1 MSKSA
6 QKSYD
11 YATADF
17 NAVYRGGELLGDAGI
32 TRVPWDIGEPQPGV
46 LEFERR
52 GRIRGDVLD
61 AGCGLGDNAVFLAA
75 RGYRVT
81 AVDAASTAIER
92 ARERAAG
99 QEGAADIEFAVAD
112 ATSLAG
118 YEGRF
123 DTVLDSALFHT
134 LDADGRR
141 RYAAALGRAAR
152 PGAWLDMLCFS
163 AVPGGMPE
171 PLSVSEHTVREVL
184 TEAGWTVTELTRTV
198 YWGVAEA
205 TRVFL
210 ERTGVQVEIDDEGRT
225 QLPVWS
231 VLAERA

>member
-1 MSKSA
+1 MSKSTE
-6 QKSYD
+6 QPYD
-11 YATADF
+11 FATADF
-17 NAVYRGGELLGDAGI
+17 NAVYRGGELLENAGI

-46 LEFERR
+46 IEFERR

-61 AGCGLGDNAVFLAA
+61 AGCGLGDNAVFLASL
-75 RGYRVT
+75 GYRVT
-81 AVDAASTAIER
+81 AVDAASTAIQQAIER
-92 ARERAAG
+92 SRG
-99 QEGAADIEFAVAD
+99 ADIEFAVAD
-112 ATSLAG
+112 ATSLSG

-123 DTVLDSALFHT
+123 DTLLDSALFHT

-141 RYAAALGRAAR
+141 RYAAALHRAAR
-152 PGAWLDMLCFS
+152 PGAWLDMLCFA

-171 PLSVSEHTVREVL
+171 PLSVPEQTVRQVL
-184 TEAGWTVTELTRTV
+184 TEAGWVVTELRQTV

-205 TRVFL
+205 TRSFL
-210 ERTGVQVEIDDEGRT
+210 AKAGARVEVDAEGRT

>member
-1 MSKSA
+1 MSKSTE
-6 QKSYD
+6 QPYD
-11 YATADF
+11 FATADF
-17 NAVYRGGELLGDAGI
+17 NAVYRGGELLENAGI

-46 LEFERR
+46 IEFERR

-61 AGCGLGDNAVFLAA
+61 AGCGLGDNAVFLASL
-75 RGYRVT
+75 GYRVT
-81 AVDAASTAIER
+81 AVDAASTAIQQAIER
-92 ARERAAG
+92 SRG
-99 QEGAADIEFAVAD
+99 ADIEFAVAD
-112 ATSLAG
+112 ATSLSG

-123 DTVLDSALFHT
+123 DTLLDSALFHT

-141 RYAAALGRAAR
+141 RYAAALHRAAR
-152 PGAWLDMLCFS
+152 PGAWLDMLCFA

-171 PLSVSEHTVREVL
+171 PLSVPEQTVRQVL
-184 TEAGWTVTELTRTV
+184 TEAGLVVTELRQTV

-205 TRVFL
+205 TRSFL
-210 ERTGVQVEIDDEGRT
+210 AKAGARVEVDAEGRT

>member
-1 MSKSA
+1 MSKNIE
-6 QKSYD
+6 QPYD
-11 YATADF
+11 FSTADF
-17 NAVYRGGELLGDAGI
+17 NAVYQGGELLENAGI

-46 LEFERR
+46 IEFERR
-52 GRIRGDVLD
+52 GRIRGAVLD
-61 AGCGLGDNAVFLAA
+61 AGCGLGDNAVFLAS
-75 RGYRVT
+75 RGYHVT
-81 AVDAASTAIER
+81 AVDAASTAIEQARKR
-92 ARERAAG
+92 AG
-99 QEGAADIEFAVAD
+99 SADVEFAVAD

-118 YEGRF
+118 FEGRF

-141 RYAAALGRAAR
+141 RYAAALHRATR
-152 PGAWLDMLCFS
+152 PGAWLDMLCFA

-171 PLSVSEHTVREVL
+171 PLAVPEQTLRRIL
-184 TEAGWTVTELTRTV
+184 TEAGWRVTEVSRAV

-205 TRVFL
+205 TREFL
-210 ERTGVQVEIDDEGRT
+210 AKTGTRVEVDAQGRT

>member
-1 MSKSA
+1 MSESA

-17 NAVYRGGELLGDAGI
+17 NAIYRGGELLGDAGI
-32 TRVPWDIGEPQPGV
+32 TRVPWDVGEPQPGV
-46 LEFERR
+46 IEFERR

-92 ARERAAG
+92 AVERAAG
-99 QEGAADIEFAVAD
+99 RPGGTDIDFAVAD
-112 ATSLAG
+112 ATSLTE
-118 YEGRF
+118 YTGRF
-123 DTVLDSALFHT
+123 DTLLDSALFHT

-141 RYAAALGRAAR
+141 RYAAALHRAGR
-152 PGAWLDMLCFS
+152 PGAWLDMLCFA

-171 PLSVSEHTVREVL
+171 PLSVSEQTVRQVL
-184 TEAGWTVTELTRTV
+184 TDAGWTVTELTQAV

-205 TRVFL
+205 TRTFL
-210 ERTGVQVEIDDEGRT
+210 AKTGTQVEIDDKGRT
-225 QLPVWS
+225 LLPVWS
-231 VLAERA
+231 VLAERS

>member
-1 MSKSA
+1 MSKST
-6 QKSYD
+6 QQSYD
-11 YATADF
+11 FATADF
-17 NAVYRGGELLGDAGI
+17 NAVYRGGELLENADI

-46 LEFERR
+46 IEFEQL

-61 AGCGLGDNAVFLAA
+61 AGCGLGDNAVFLAS

-92 ARERAAG
+92 ATERAKG
-99 QEGAADIEFAVAD
+99 ADIEFAVAD

-141 RYAAALGRAAR
+141 RYATALHRAAK
-152 PGAWLDMLCFS
+152 PGAWLDMLCFA

-171 PLSVSEHTVREVL
+171 PLSVTEQEVRQIL
-184 TEAGWTVTELTRTV
+184 TDAGWTVTELRPSV

-205 TRVFL
+205 TRTFL
-210 ERTGVQVEIDDEGRT
+210 AKAGVQVEIDDRGHT
-225 QLPVWS
+225 HLPVWS
-231 VLAERA
+231 VLAERS

>member
-1 MSKSA
+1 MSESA

-17 NAVYRGGELLGDAGI
+17 NAVYRGGELLGDTGI
-32 TRVPWDIGEPQPGV
+32 TRVPWDVGEPQPGV
-46 LEFERR
+46 IEFERR

-92 ARERAAG
+92 AVERAAG
-99 QEGAADIEFAVAD
+99 RPGGADIEFAVAD
-112 ATSLAG
+112 ATSLTEYA
-118 YEGRF
+118 GRF
-123 DTVLDSALFHT
+123 DTLLDSALFHT

-141 RYAAALGRAAR
+141 RYAAALRRAGR
-152 PGAWLDMLCFS
+152 PGAWLDMLCFA

-171 PLSVSEHTVREVL
+171 PLSVSEQTVRQVL
-184 TEAGWTVTELTRTV
+184 TDAGWTVTELTQAV

-205 TRVFL
+205 TRTFL
-210 ERTGVQVEIDDEGRT
+210 EKTGTQVEIDDKGRT

-231 VLAERA
+231 VLAERS

>member
-1 MSKSA
+1 MSKST
-6 QKSYD
+6 QQSYD
-11 YATADF
+11 FATADF
-17 NAVYRGGELLGDAGI
+17 NAVYRGGELLENADI

-46 LEFERR
+46 IEFERL

-61 AGCGLGDNAVFLAA
+61 AGCGLGDNAVFLAS

-92 ARERAAG
+92 AIERA
-99 QEGAADIEFAVAD
+99 EGADIEFAVAD

-141 RYAAALGRAAR
+141 RYAAALHRAAK
-152 PGAWLDMLCFS
+152 PGAWLDMLCFA

-171 PLSVSEHTVREVL
+171 PLSVTEQEVRQIL
-184 TEAGWTVTELTRTV
+184 TDAGWTVTELRPSV

-205 TRVFL
+205 TRTFL
-210 ERTGVQVEIDDEGRT
+210 AKAGVQVEIDDRGHT
-225 QLPVWS
+225 HLPVWS
-231 VLAERA
+231 VLAERP